1 MEEIW
6 KDILGYEGLYQAS
19 NLGRIRSLD
28 RVVRHNYGGTAVKKG
43 RILKQHIAHRTRCQ
57 VGLCGRNN
65 ERKYPLVSRLVW
77 SAFNGPIPDGM
88 QVNHI
93 DENPLNNHLD
103 NLNLMT
109 PKENTNYGTG
119 IERRSK
125 TLSKTLKGRYKY
137 SENPNAKPV
146 IQYDK
151 DGNIIKEFDCLKTAA
166 EYYGIT
172 YCAIWCNIVGKTK
185 YCKNSIWKYKKA
197 G

>member
-6 KDILGYEGLYQAS
+6 KDVLGYEGLYQAS
-19 NLGRIRSLD
+19 NLGRVKSLD
-28 RVVRHNYGGTAVKKG
+28 RVVKHNYGGTAIKKG
-43 RILKQHIAHRTRCQ
+43 KVLKQKISHKTRCQ
-57 VGLCGRNN
+57 VGLCGHNG
-65 ERKYPLVSRLVW
+65 ERWYPLVSRLVW
-77 SAFNGPIPDGM
+77 ETFNGKIPEGM

-93 DENPLNNHLD
+93 DENPLNNRLD

-125 TLSKTLKGRYKY
+125 SLSKTLKGRYKY
-137 SENPNAKPV
+137 SENPNAKAV

-151 DGNIIKEFDCLKTAA
+151 NGNIIKEFDCLKSAA
-166 EYYGIT
+166 EYYNICYQT
-172 YCAIWCNIVGKTK
+172 IWQNIIGKTK
-185 YCKNSIWKYKKA
+185 TCHNSIWKLKKA